1 MNLLTFQS
9 NVPFQEQ
16 KPLPFRGRVPKPFDT
31 ASPVR
36 INSASGRRERG
47 AYSFAEQGD
56 HAHELVTALYRA
68 SIWSLAAL
76 FSERVGMN
84 ART

>member
-1 MNLLTFQS
+1 MLALLFDLDFKHPWTFLLMCECIPDQRID
-9 NVPFQEQ
+9 
-16 KPLPFRGRVPKPFDT
+16 LHFD
-31 ASPVR
+31 SLIGDSDGVG
-36 INSASGRRERG
+36 I
-47 AYSFAEQGD
+47 YCFAEQGD
-56 HAHELVTALYRA
+56 HAHELVTELYRT